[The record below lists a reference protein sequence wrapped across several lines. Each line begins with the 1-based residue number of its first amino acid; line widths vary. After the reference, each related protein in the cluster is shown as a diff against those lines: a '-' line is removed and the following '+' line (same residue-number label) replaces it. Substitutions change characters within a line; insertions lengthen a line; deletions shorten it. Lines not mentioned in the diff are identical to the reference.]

1 MTLAVRIGRQQQQ
14 LHRGRQHQHPL
25 PHQRPNLQLHQR
37 KHGSLVVPFSDAFPW
52 GTSKVLI
59 QCVLEVYHRRCS
71 QSQRWGIGVEI
82 VSFHLSA
89 WYKRVQVKS
98 QNIKFSGIWYALFFS
113 ACWAQRS
120 ICRIVGCTNQE
131 PSWTCHNS
139 KLCRFT
145 SLPWPV
151 GRTAWGAHQTL
162 AEHWTT
168 CTGGGAIRNQNEIP
182 RWIEQDFFQVNVSF
196 RFRMRWK
203 TFYCNTSFTALSL
216 IWTLEFAVG
225 FCESQLQG
233 AG

>member
-1 MTLAVRIGRQQQQ
+1 MRAWG
-14 LHRGRQHQHPL
+14 
-25 PHQRPNLQLHQR
+25 
-37 KHGSLVVPFSDAFPW
+37 VPSQMQPKPKVGDW
-52 GTSKVLI
+52 GWSCFLSPISLI
-59 QCVLEVYHRRCS
+59 QKSTGQKSKYQVF
-71 QSQRWGIGVEI
+71 W
-82 VSFHLSA
+82 HLI
-89 WYKRVQVKS
+89 RT
-98 QNIKFSGIWYALFFS
+98 FFS